1 MTSSGNCG
9 NCLRFITAPT
19 TCSQLGCRWESH
31 PVDSAGSDAS
41 RREEG
46 TLTIGRVGI
55 LSPLRP
61 ELFVAEDQHDGWHNQ
76 KAHNSQ

>member
-31 PVDSAGSDAS
+31 PGDSVGSEAS

-46 TLTIGRVGI
+46 TLAIGRVGI
-55 LSPLRP
+55 YSSLRP
-61 ELFVAEDQHDGWHNQ
+61 ELFVAEAQHDGWHNQ